1 MSAITHKTWDS
12 NFFGFKTG
20 DLDFSGDAE
29 TLSQLLAEASA
40 DGYQLLYWKIPPSD
54 FRSQE
59 AAQQLNFFKGD
70 TKVIYSLPL
79 DLEVHTPGEL
89 QIKNWNETPNNELI
103 QLGISS
109 GQYSRFKSDEKFP
122 QGTYEKMYAE
132 WVLQSVNGHMGD
144 ELFYI
149 ASDNQIIGLIT
160 LKYDNQ
166 IAEIGLVAV
175 DEHHQQ
181 KGIGKQLVQFAIGQS
196 QNKEMAA
203 LLVATQL
210 ENLAAN
216 KLYAACGGE
225 IILIEHIY
233 HIWLI

>member
-79 DLEVHTPGEL
+79 DLQLQAPSEL
-89 QIKNWNETPNNELI
+89 QINSWTATPNNELI

-109 GQYSRFKSDEKFP
+109 GRYSRFKLDEKLP

-149 ASDNQIIGLIT
+149 ASENHIIGLIT

-175 DEHHQQ
+175 DENYQQ
-181 KGIGKQLVQFAIGQS
+181 KGYGKQLVQFTAWHS
-196 QNKEMAA
+196 QNKNVSA

-225 IILIEHIY
+225 IILVEHIY